1 MAAHWI
7 GKKKLSKF
15 SRKTGTRFISG
26 ENVSGT
32 ALYVM
37 MSEDG
42 VLHQYNSKD
51 DVLIEL
57 SKSDFYY
64 DSNKRDLKLRAD
76 YLKATTFTK

>member
-7 GKKKLSKF
+7 GKKKLAKF
-15 SRKTGTRFISG
+15 SRKTGKSFISG
-26 ENVSGT
+26 KNVSGT

-37 MSEDG
+37 MSEDD
-42 VLHQYNSKD
+42 VLYQYNSKD
-51 DVLIEL
+51 DLLIEL

-64 DSNKRDLKLRAD
+64 DRNKRDLKLRAD